1 MKIKGLIRKEVGDV
15 RSEETWQPCREWAKH
30 IHAETSRTGW
40 SWIPLPRDWPRKKET
55 LSLRKNIPDL
65 GLLGKRIAK
74 GEGIRED
81 DLRSG
86 SRRREVI
93 EARKLFCQLAIR
105 KMGYCGGEVARFL
118 GVTTSAVN
126 KAANSEEVAA
136 FQQYC

>member
-1 MKIKGLIRKEVGDV
+1 M
-15 RSEETWQPCREWAKH
+15 
-30 IHAETSRTGW
+30 
-40 SWIPLPRDWPRKKET
+40 PRKGS
-55 LSLRKNIPDL
+55 LSGRELGRLCLDVFVQSFSFLGPDREPNIPDL

-81 DLRSG
+81 DLRPG

-93 EARKLFCQLAIR
+93 KARKLFCQLAAR
-105 KMGYCGGEVARFL
+105 KMGYCGGDVARFS

-136 FQQYC
+136 LEQYS